1 MTRILA
7 AVDLSTD
14 SLRVVDAAADYAKRL
29 NAELTIIHV
38 TGDIGESELPVVPPA
53 PEVGIVAAAQ
63 PDRVEIAAEIREAH
77 REVQSL
83 GNRARA
89 TGITAEAL
97 LIQGP
102 PSEKIAQQVEK
113 LEPEFLVMAAHES
126 SFLRDLL
133 FGSVSEQLIGKVA
146 CPIMLLPVAKD

>member
-1 MTRILA
+1 MTCILA
-7 AVDLSTD
+7 AVDLSVD

-38 TGDIGESELPVVPPA
+38 TGETGEAELPVMPPA
-53 PEVGIVAAAQ
+53 PEVGIVASAQ
-63 PDRVEIAAEIREAH
+63 PDRAEIAAQIREAH

-83 GNRARA
+83 GERARA
-89 TGITAEAL
+89 AGITAEAL
-97 LIQGP
+97 LIQGS

-113 LEPEFLVMAAHES
+113 LAPEFLVMAAHES

-146 CPIMLLPVAKD
+146 CPVMLLPAAKD